1 MLRVVRMT
9 RKHVFDGEPGE
20 LKGSCPVRGGGK
32 SGDNIKG
39 LPIAI
44 TGADDLI
51 QRGSGYQDSG
61 SAQPTHPGCCLSQ
74 RSD

>member
-32 SGDNIKG
+32 SCDNTKG

-44 TGADDLI
+44 AGTYDDL
-51 QRGSGYQDSG
+51 
-61 SAQPTHPGCCLSQ
+61 
-74 RSD
+74 